1 MTNQSNEKSKN
12 GKRLALILLALLL
25 IAAIAFGAYT
35 YSKYVTQT
43 EGSGTATVAKW
54 GYTVTIGDSD
64 AAGYTDG
71 LGFSKNYTTSGAA
84 NGDTAAVIASSTS
97 NNVVAP
103 GAKGSTT
110 FSITGE
116 AEVTAKVTATLDGDQ
131 IFLYLKADNGNTY
144 VYNPIV
150 YTYDDVSGDI
160 DTVNDELATFT
171 SDLAA
176 NAETINLANNVVSW
190 EWAFEK
196 EAGAT
201 LKKVSGNGAET
212 ISITADQVDI
222 LDTALGQLIA
232 GGTPT
237 TSTIIVGGTTYY
249 IPTKDNTNDYRTV
262 ESVTLSITITQTQ
275 GNN

>member
-1 MTNQSNEKSKN
+1 MTNQQNERSNN
-12 GKRLALILLALLL
+12 GKRIVLIMLALLL

-35 YSKYVTQT
+35 YSKYVTSK
-43 EGSGTATVAKW
+43 EGVGSATVAKW

-64 AAGYTDG
+64 AAGYTDDF
-71 LGFSKNYTTSGAA
+71 GFSKNYTTSGATDSA
-84 NGDTAAVIASSTS
+84 ADAVISTIES

-103 GAKGSTT
+103 GANGSTT

-131 IFLYLKADNGNTY
+131 IFLHIKNGGNTY
-144 VYNPIV
+144 IYTPIV
-150 YTYDDVSGDI
+150 YTYNEVSGDI

-176 NAETINLANNVVSW
+176 NADTINLTNKVVSW

-201 LKKVSGNGAET
+201 LNKVSGNGDET

-232 GGTPT
+232 GVNPT
-237 TSTIIVGGTTYY
+237 TSSIKIGETVYSL
-249 IPTKDNTNDYRTV
+249 PTLTEKSDYRTV